1 MFWPL
6 GDIIRITRL
15 IPERA
20 KYEAKLEYFLAH
32 NFQTGIM
39 CHVKNAQHGQKDA
52 KEFLMLPRFRERPIR
67 YFIPF
72 R

>member
-20 KYEAKLEYFLAH
+20 KHEAKLENFLAH

-39 CHVKNAQHGQKDA
+39 CQVKNVPHGQKDA
-52 KEFLMLPRFRERPIR
+52 KEFLILPRFPERPIR
-67 YFIPF
+67 YRIPF